1 MIKWKKEKLAV
12 VDFETTGIDPLNDRI
27 IEYGVVLFNQG
38 FVEHVASGFV
48 DPQIPIPEAATKVN
62 GITNEMIKGAKTFY
76 QLSDML
82 IKLLNGKIMV
92 AYNAKFDRPFLHHEF
107 ARTDKNVKL
116 ISMWI
121 DPLIWVRHLYKYE
134 KSKKLTDMCKLLKIE
149 IENAHRASDDAE
161 AAGKLLY
168 KLADKL
174 PDDYDELI
182 ERQVVLKI
190 QQEEDYRKWKEKQRA
205 AN

>member
-1 MIKWKKEKLAV
+1 MIAWKKSKLAV
-12 VDFETTGIDPLNDRI
+12 VDFETTGLNPETDRI
-27 IEYGVVLFNQG
+27 IEYGIVLFDHG
-38 FVEHVASGFV
+38 FVEHVASGFIN
-48 DPQIPIPEAATKVN
+48 PQTPIPEAATKVN
-62 GITNEMIKGAKTFY
+62 GITNEMVKDAKTFY
-76 QLSDML
+76 QLSDTL

-92 AYNAKFDRPFLHHEF
+92 AYNAKFDRPFLHYEF

-121 DPLIWVRHLYKYE
+121 DPLMWVRHLYKYE
-134 KSKKLTDMCKLLKIE
+134 KSKKLTDICKLLKIE
-149 IENAHRASDDAE
+149 IGNAHRASNDAE

-174 PDDYDELI
+174 PDDYDKLI
-182 ERQVVLKI
+182 ERQIVLKI
-190 QQEEDYRKWKEKQRA
+190 QQEEDYRKWKEKQHA